1 MAIISVGVL
10 IPTTEE
16 PINSIH
22 PVHASEGL
30 RARREETSL
39 EEQSHT
45 LNVRMFPRRVGRRV
59 YRTCFLNWICRT
71 WS

>member
-30 RARREETSL
+30 RARREEISL
-39 EEQSHT
+39 GEQFAHFECSD
-45 LNVRMFPRRVGRRV
+45 VSPPRGPSR
-59 YRTCFLNWICRT
+59 L
-71 WS
+71 

>member
-30 RARREETSL
+30 RARREGISL
-39 EEQSHT
+39 GEQSHT

-59 YRTCFLNWICRT
+59 CRNFFLNWICRT

>member
-1 MAIISVGVL
+1 MAIISVGGL

-30 RARREETSL
+30 RARREGMNL
-39 EEQSHT
+39 EEQSQCSD
-45 LNVRMFPRRVGRRV
+45 VSSPRRPSR
-59 YRTCFLNWICRT
+59 L
-71 WS
+71 

>member
-1 MAIISVGVL
+1 MAIISVSVL

-30 RARREETSL
+30 SEAGGNKSWGAVAHFECSDV
-39 EEQSHT
+39 SP
-45 LNVRMFPRRVGRRV
+45 PRRPSR
-59 YRTCFLNWICRT
+59 L
-71 WS
+71 